1 MRQKPTSSLHH
12 HRQRE
17 TVTSF
22 RRSAES
28 RTWDTAGMQDCRT
41 GRRQMT
47 NWECAAATV
56 QGEEV
61 WSRSR
66 RPRAW
71 WWWCPGGSVGGGE
84 PPSACKLWE
93 RIVQAAPA
101 CPEARHLLVSYDC
114 ITPLLDFE
122 WKALCILI
130 VLGAQWRWRTRR
142 KERDDLNSFTQ
153 TLLLSVNKTCSP
165 LARTTRPKG
174 NLYFLSLPCFLSPF
188 EGQKGPR
195 RKTNGRAT
203 PVSKTINF
211 FALENLLAKKNAPV
225 LHCFFVLLCIRK
237 STCKKALNP
246 KPFHCSFP
254 SSSSCSSS
262 SSPFWRFF
270 FFSLFLFPYVG
281 GNCTHLI
288 YWQGQQHDILRTPKR
303 DLDKFLLQLFI
314 ASSFENL
321 GEESYSKG
329 SPTQQPKWTIFSAT
343 LRKLCDIQFF
353 WAQKTVNS
361 GLPLK

>member
-1 MRQKPTSSLHH
+1 MRRKPTSSLHH

-153 TLLLSVNKTCSP
+153 TLLLSVDKTCSP

-237 STCKKALNP
+237 STRKKALNP

-254 SSSSCSSS
+254 SSSSSS

-288 YWQGQQHDILRTPKR
+288 YWQGQQHDFLRTSKR
-303 DLDKFLLQLFI
+303 DLDKCSFLLQ
-314 ASSFENL
+314 
-321 GEESYSKG
+321 
-329 SPTQQPKWTIFSAT
+329 
-343 LRKLCDIQFF
+343 
-353 WAQKTVNS
+353 V
-361 GLPLK
+361 PLKIWGRNLIPRDLPCNNPNEQFSLQLCPSFVIYNFSEPRKQWFWVALE